1 MFFFVFRIMCDYI
14 VLDVGFNCYDGVSVI
29 YFELF
34 VVVCKIIYIW
44 KLKEFFVLRRNVDGK
59 EGKRLGWIVL
69 KIM

>member
-44 KLKEFFVLRRNVDGK
+44 KLRVFCFKKEC
-59 EGKRLGWIVL
+59 GW
-69 KIM
+69 